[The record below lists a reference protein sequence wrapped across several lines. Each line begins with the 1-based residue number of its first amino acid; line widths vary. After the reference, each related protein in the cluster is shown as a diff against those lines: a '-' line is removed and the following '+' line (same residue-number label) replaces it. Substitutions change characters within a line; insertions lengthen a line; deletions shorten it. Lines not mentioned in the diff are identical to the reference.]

1 MRIDKKLSSGILI
14 TNPKKA
20 ELFFDINNNTLAIKT
35 VYGQFNIKKII
46 MNQKFIKN

>member
-20 ELFFDINNNTLAIKT
+20 ELFFDINNILR
-35 VYGQFNIKKII
+35 YNIQTFMGVIYYEKLCK
-46 MNQKFIKN
+46 QKGYT